1 MRLMRYAVI
10 SDIHANAT
18 ALRLVL
24 KDAAAAGVDQ
34 VVCLGDVVGYG
45 PEPREALA
53 LVRRF
58 ASVVIAGNHD
68 DAVSGRISAD
78 DFIDLAGDAVRRH
91 RATLNAEQIDW
102 LKSLP
107 HVARLEGALA
117 AHGDFTAPKDFPYV
131 SDEADAAA
139 NFAATDSPLLF
150 VGHTHVPLVFVV
162 GASGTVHRLKPC
174 DFALE
179 AGKRYIVNPGSVG
192 YPREEDGVC
201 QSSYVIYD
209 SSARTVRFRFLPFSV
224 ASVMQRGGEPRRIR
238 KRTVFAALALAA
250 GIAGGVASYVLAPRP
265 DPVRVE
271 VTRTLPEIDPSLVL
285 TNRVLTLGHDMKSV
299 RANLKLK
306 REKLGPVQLKVVF
319 RNANNEEIGGWQD
332 AVRLS
337 SSKAIQIPPNGLTA
351 EFTVYRMRPEDP
363 PRTILSFNP
372 KASAK

>member
-24 KDAAAAGVDQ
+24 KDAAAAGVGQ

-45 PEPREALA
+45 PEPREATA

-91 RATLNAEQIDW
+91 RATLNAGQIDW

-162 GASGTVHRLKPC
+162 GASGTVHKLKPC
-174 DFALE
+174 DFTLE

-192 YPREEDGVC
+192 YPREEGGVC

-209 SSARTVRFRFLPFSV
+209 SSARTVQFRFLPFSV

-271 VTRTLPEIDPSLVL
+271 VTRALPEIDPSLVL
-285 TNRVLTLGHDMKSV
+285 TNRVLTLGHGMKNV

-337 SSKAIQIPPNGLTA
+337 SSKAIQIPANGLTA
-351 EFTVYRMRPEDP
+351 EFTVYRMRPEDS
-363 PRTILSFNP
+363 PRTILAFSPQAF
-372 KASAK
+372 AK